1 VNWLWMNLPLMAVF
15 FLAMTGIP
23 LWLVFRHPDRHPDR
37 HPGLAEQNQ
46 ARPDSLAARYAAI
59 HEETAPLARIR
70 VRARGGDDEL
80 VVPQLVQARR

>member
-15 FLAMTGIP
+15 FMAMTGIP
-23 LWLVFRHPDRHPDR
+23 LWLVFRHPDR